1 MNITLYNTS
10 TEKNKLDKDL
20 STSLGT
26 ISGALHERVNALSL
40 SIRVPGSYE
49 ALVRESNYVYLDDFD
64 KYYYKESFDIENNT
78 IIINLKQDVLMSYRS
93 EIRGNT
99 ATVSRNQNRFNGYM
113 IDQVYQVLAYRGIV
127 AKAFPNSL
135 NDNSIILMTVG

>member
-20 STSLGT
+20 STPLGT
-26 ISGALHERVNALSL
+26 ISGALHERVNSLSL
-40 SIRVPGSYE
+40 SVRIPGAND
-49 ALVRESNYVYLDDFD
+49 ALVREANYVYIDDFD
-64 KYYYKESFDIENNT
+64 KYYFKESFDIENNT
-78 IIINLKQDVLMSYRS
+78 IIIRLKQDVLMSYRA
-93 EIRGNT
+93 EIRNNN
-99 ATVSRNQNRFNGYM
+99 ATVSRNQNKFNGYM

-135 NDNSIILMTVG
+135 TDNSIILMTVG